1 MGERQGV
8 RTVGGGL
15 AVGLA
20 WGLLA
25 ALLEGLPLLLQGS
38 PWAYPGER
46 LLALAYL
53 AVLYGLLGAL
63 AGALLGTALWL
74 MARFAPVDVGHP
86 APKIAGLLAAATAAI
101 LSLQR
106 FGTGP
111 AAWAGS
117 LLLAGG
123 AGTVVAWLLDRA
135 AREGARPRRALRV
148 LGPAIFGVALV
159 ALLAVAGYRARLRE
173 LPAFNPPRTGETA
186 SAERPNIV
194 LITAGGIRPD
204 HLGAYGYG
212 AGGEPEISP
221 NLDAL
226 ARRGTRF
233 EVALAQASWD
243 EPSLASLL
251 TSLYPTELGIECRAA
266 IHCRPQLDAE
276 RLTLAEAL
284 QRAGY
289 GTQAY
294 VTSSWLTPGLGF
306 DQGFDGFEG
315 VRDAQPFDVAQ
326 LLDGTLGR
334 LLGCRRDS
342 ALCQR
347 AMDGYARLFEAAIPP
362 GWGGDHVNARVGR
375 FLELHG
381 RERFFL
387 WVHYTEAL
395 PPYDLEDPFRPIAR
409 EPLASRARHLRGLG
423 YWQLGDPF
431 TAREDLLP
439 LDAEGLQALY
449 DGEVHRIDRLVG
461 GVTGLLEGY
470 GLADRTVVVFTSDH
484 GQEFMEHGGYTYGHS
499 LYDEVLR
506 VPLIV
511 AGPGT
516 STPGQVITTPVGLV
530 DLAPTLLA
538 LAGAAIPAEAEGRS
552 LVPALS
558 GEGLEPR
565 PVYSESLYRV
575 PQELKAVRAEGYKL
589 ILNADDGSA
598 ELYDLRAD
606 PAEQRDISLEAA
618 AVGETLRG
626 YVLDWMAHTRQVAGE
641 LPRAAPPAEFR
652 DVAW

>member
-1 MGERQGV
+1 MGERKGV

-20 WGLLA
+20 WGLLG

-38 PWAYPGER
+38 PGAYTGQR
-46 LLALAYL
+46 LLGLAYL
-53 AVLYGLLGAL
+53 AVLYGILGASAGGLLGA
-63 AGALLGTALWL
+63 GLWL
-74 MARFAPVDVGHP
+74 VTRLAP
-86 APKIAGLLAAATAAI
+86 AKIGDPSSIVAGVLAAATAAV

-111 AAWAGS
+111 AALAGG
-117 LLLAGG
+117 LLLAAGVG
-123 AGTVVAWLLDRA
+123 AAVAWLLTRA
-135 AREGARPRRALRV
+135 ARGRVWPRPAIRALAA
-148 LGPAIFGVALV
+148 AIFGVALV
-159 ALLAVAGYRARLRE
+159 ALLAVAGYRARLRD
-173 LPAFNPPRTGETA
+173 LPAFNASRTVETA
-186 SAERPNIV
+186 SAERPNLV
-194 LITAGGIRPD
+194 LITAGGIRAD
-204 HLGAYGYG
+204 HLGTYGYG
-212 AGGEPEISP
+212 AESEPEISP

-226 ARRGTRF
+226 AGRGTRF

-251 TSLYPTELGIECRAA
+251 TSLYPTELGIDCQAT
-266 IHCRPQLDAE
+266 IGCRPHLDAE
-276 RLTLAEAL
+276 RVTLAEAL
-284 QRAGY
+284 KQAGY
-289 GTQAY
+289 GTQAF
-294 VTSSWLTPGLGF
+294 VTSSWLSPELGF
-306 DQGFDGFEG
+306 DQGFDGFDG
-315 VRDAQPFDVAQ
+315 VREAQPFDLGQ

-342 ALCQR
+342 DVCRRLV
-347 AMDGYARLFEAAIPP
+347 DGYGRLFKTAIPA

-409 EPLASRARHLRGLG
+409 DPLASRPRALKGLG

-431 TAREDLLP
+431 TAREDLMP
-439 LDAEGLQALY
+439 LDAAGLQALY
-449 DGEVHRIDRLVG
+449 DGEVHRVDRLVG

-516 STPGQVITTPVGLV
+516 GTAGQVVTAPVGLV
-530 DLAPTLLA
+530 DVAPTLLA
-538 LAGAAIPAEAEGRS
+538 LAGVPIPAEAEGRS
-552 LVPALS
+552 LVPALA
-558 GEGLEPR
+558 GEAMEAR

-575 PQELKAVRAEGYKL
+575 PQALKAVRAEGYKL
-589 ILNADDGSA
+589 ILDAGNGSV
-598 ELYDLRAD
+598 ELYDLEAD
-606 PAEQRDISLEAA
+606 PGEQRDISGEA
-618 AVGETLRG
+618 GEVTEALRG
-626 YVLDWMAHTRQVAGE
+626 EVLDWMAHTQQVAGE
-641 LPRAAPPAEFR
+641 LPRAMPPVDVR